1 MRNTILCLIVSLFL
15 WALIGHLFCEFVR
28 VTVVNELR
36 AEIKSHPAK
45 YRQLLGFDEADK
57 NLDEAKK

>member
-45 YRQLLGFDEADK
+45 YR
-57 NLDEAKK
+57 